1 MELSDE
7 YRTVGDLLDDFTER
21 LLDEYGAEGEF
32 KDKAAFV
39 SVITDRNTGIT
50 EKKKLIKGLAS
61 VKKRDGTAR
70 SARSYEGV
78 RYAYRRGGQTFRSL
92 CDEGLK
98 SAKSLTLDSDINE
111 AADDLAETLGESRF
125 DHYYAA

>member
-21 LLDEYGAEGEF
+21 LLDEYGAEAGVQGQSGVCFRNNRQEHRNYR
-32 KDKAAFV
+32 KEKAYKR
-39 SVITDRNTGIT
+39 SCGGK
-50 EKKKLIKGLAS
+50 E
-61 VKKRDGTAR
+61 RDGTAR

-78 RYAYRRGGQTFRSL
+78 RYAYRRCGQAFRSL

-111 AADDLAETLGESRF
+111 AADDLAETLGEQIRP
-125 DHYYAA
+125 YYAA